1 MQDFEVMKNFICTK
15 YEDIVIKYKNLPH
28 KSSSMVI
35 NQAEIWCREINEII
49 HKLQTKTEEMKKEHL
64 TFLHNQEDEI
74 KNNM

>member
-35 NQAEIWCREINEII
+35 NQAEIWCREINDII
-49 HKLQTKTEEMKKEHL
+49 HKL
-64 TFLHNQEDEI
+64 
-74 KNNM
+74 

>member
-1 MQDFEVMKNFICTK
+1 
-15 YEDIVIKYKNLPH
+15 
-28 KSSSMVI
+28 MVI

-64 TFLHNQEDEI
+64 TFLHNQEVEI